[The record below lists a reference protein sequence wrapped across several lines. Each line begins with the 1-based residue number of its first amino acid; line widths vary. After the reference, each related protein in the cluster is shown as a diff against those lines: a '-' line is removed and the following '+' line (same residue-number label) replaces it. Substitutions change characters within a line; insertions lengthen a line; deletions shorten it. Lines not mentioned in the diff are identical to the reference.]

1 MSSPSDSLRSILAH
15 PAFSDPENARF
26 LLDKIEQSPDPAAV
40 AQTLIRHSE
49 KNGLPRDRHQLL
61 VLLTLAG
68 QSPFLADLTLQNPGY
83 LAWASSEMSRDEG
96 RTPEDLRQDLARF
109 RFTFSTLSDA
119 AALRRFKHRE
129 YLRIALRDFLGNV
142 DLAETTHELS
152 VLADVLL
159 QEAYL
164 LTWREVRRRY
174 GTPQYF
180 DDRGM
185 LCEATFAVL
194 SFGKLGGDELNYSS
208 DIDLTYV
215 YSQDGQTAGG
225 TDPRSPA
232 VSNKEFFT
240 RLGEGIHERIS
251 GISPEGRVFRVDL
264 DLRPGGKDGELVQSR
279 RSLLAYYRSWA
290 RNWERQALLKARHS
304 TGDHQLGEGVLA
316 ELQSAIFPPSGTPFA
331 ALEIKEMKDR
341 IDEVL
346 SRSGRSDTDI
356 KLGSG
361 GLRELEFA
369 VQALQLREG
378 GEDAWLRG
386 GNTLRAL
393 HRLADKRLVSY
404 GEHFALSRAYD
415 YLRKVEH
422 RLQMERNLQ
431 VSVLPST
438 HEGLRLLARRLGYL
452 EAGQEAAS
460 FLRDLNLHR
469 AAIRAFYDSVFGR
482 LAQVPLGEAERD
494 LLLDPVSEA
503 DLASFLTASRALR
516 PDEAARHLGRIR
528 NLFSSGRIGPGQ
540 RREMRRVSAAI
551 LSEAISS
558 AEPERAFMN
567 LERFLS
573 SLLVEPEGSRHLL
586 EKAEWIPPL
595 IRVFAKSE
603 ALSQILVRRPR
614 ILAEMG
620 STPDFLRERS
630 SEGLTSRLAA
640 LLDGAA
646 GIREAAA
653 TLRRFHQREVLHI
666 GFRDVHHQDGLSRTL
681 RALTDLAQACLSA
694 GDAAAARFGGGGP
707 PKTRFAILALGRLG
721 YQELDYNSDLDLVFL
736 SETPGGPAEPPAEAA
751 RKRAELLIHLLT
763 GVTQEGSLYNVD
775 LRLRPAGREG
785 ELVQTPSGMIDYF
798 RRKAQTWEK
807 LAFLKARP
815 VGGDAAFGREI
826 VASVQA
832 AIFEETDPSTL
843 ASEVLEMKQRL
854 EEAPAASEALGLPLK
869 LGAGGVMDI
878 HFLIEYLQILHRL
891 PGPEERDTLRMLTYL
906 HERQLLLP
914 DEYQELYSGYLLLRS
929 LDHGMRLLLD
939 RPGDLLPLTSSTLS
953 RLAAEVSLPE
963 SFASA
968 KGEEPLLAHL
978 QRTRDTIR
986 GSFLRVLR

>member
-1 MSSPSDSLRSILAH
+1 MSPPSDSLRSILAH
-15 PAFSDPENARF
+15 PAFSDPETASF
-26 LLDKIEQSPDPAAV
+26 LLDKIEQSPDPIAV
-40 AQTLIRHSE
+40 AQTLIRYSE

-61 VLLTLAG
+61 ILLTLAG
-68 QSPFLADLTLQNPGY
+68 QSPFLADLMLQNPGY
-83 LAWASSEMSRDEG
+83 LAWVSSEMSRDEG

-164 LTWREVRRRY
+164 LTWRELRRRY
-174 GTPQYF
+174 GAPQYF
-180 DDRGM
+180 DDRGL

-215 YSQDGQTAGG
+215 YSRDGQTSGG
-225 TDPRSPA
+225 ADLRSPA

-304 TGDHQLGEGVLA
+304 AGDRDLGEGVLA

-393 HRLADKRLVSY
+393 HRLADKRFVSY

-422 RLQMERNLQ
+422 RLQMEHNVQ
-431 VSVLPST
+431 SSVLPSG
-438 HEGLRLLARRLGYL
+438 HEELRRLARRLGYY

-482 LAQVPLGEAERD
+482 LAQVPLGKAERD

-503 DLASFLTASRALR
+503 ELASFLTASRALR

-528 NLFSSGRIGPGQ
+528 HLFASGRIGPGQ

-573 SLLVEPEGSRHLL
+573 SLLVDPEGSRHLL

-595 IRVFAKSE
+595 IRVFGKSE
-603 ALSQILVRRPR
+603 SLSQILVRRPT

-620 STPDFLRERS
+620 STPDFLRERTS
-630 SEGLTSRLAA
+630 QELTSRLAA
-640 LLDGAA
+640 LLEGAEGVRA
-646 GIREAAA
+646 AAA

-666 GFRDVHHQDGLSRTL
+666 GFRDVHRQDGLSGTL
-681 RALTDLAQACLSA
+681 RALTDLAQACLAA
-694 GDAAAARFGGGGP
+694 GDAAAARFGGDSP
-707 PKTRFAILALGRLG
+707 ETRFTILALGRLG

-736 SETPGGPAEPPAEAA
+736 SEAPGGPAETV
-751 RKRAELLIHLLT
+751 RKRAEILIHLLT
-763 GVTQEGSLYNVD
+763 AVTQEGSLYNVD

-785 ELVQTPSGMIDYF
+785 ELVQTRSGTIDYF
-798 RRKAQTWEK
+798 RRRAQTWEK

-815 VGGDAAFGREI
+815 VGGDAGFGREV
-826 VASVQA
+826 VASVQT
-832 AIFEETDPSTL
+832 AIFEETDASRL
-843 ASEVLEMKQRL
+843 ASEVLEMKKRL
-854 EEAPAASEALGLPLK
+854 EEAPAAEAAGGLPLK
-869 LGAGGVMDI
+869 LGVGGVMDI
-878 HFLIEYLQILHRL
+878 HFLIEFLQILHRL
-891 PGPEERDTLRMLTYL
+891 PGPDERDTLRMLTHL
-906 HERQLLLP
+906 HERRLLPP

-929 LDHGMRLLLD
+929 LDHAMRLLYD
-939 RPGDLLPLTSSTLS
+939 RPGDLLPLAPSTLS
-953 RLAAEVSLPE
+953 RLALEVSLPE
-963 SFASA
+963 SGASA
-968 KGEEPLLAHL
+968 SGEAPLLAHL
-978 QRTRDTIR
+978 RRTRDSIR
-986 GSFLRVLR
+986 RSFLRVLS